1 MNSKLTADRAMQAQL
16 DRLASGELPDNDRRS
31 LLAWLDEDASR
42 WRACAVAFLEA
53 QSWEAA
59 AASWPEPAGKP
70 AAVRRSAPT
79 FPASQAAPR
88 GRGVWRQVLGL
99 AAAGILL
106 FAAGHLS
113 GRIASPP
120 ADVKPGVAHDSAPQ
134 ADQSPL
140 LASAKVRT
148 RLDPHIAAHLQIPV
162 TRVAAEGPP
171 ARAVSD
177 YERKQWEKRG
187 FELHEELRYLPAR
200 LPNGSEILVPIN
212 KIHVRLKGTPMS

>member
-1 MNSKLTADRAMQAQL
+1 MNAKLTADRAMQAQL
-16 DRLASGELPDNDRRS
+16 DRLASGDLAENDRRS

-42 WRACAVAFLEA
+42 WRACALAFLEA

-59 AASWPEPAGKP
+59 AANWPEPAVKP
-70 AAVRRSAPT
+70 AAASRSAPAVT
-79 FPASQAAPR
+79 LPQAAPR

-99 AAAGILL
+99 AAAGLLL

-120 ADVKPGVAHDSAPQ
+120 ADSKPGLALDLAPP
-134 ADQSPL
+134 ADLSPL
-140 LASAKVRT
+140 LASAKVPT
-148 RLDPHIAAHLQIPV
+148 QLDPHIPAQLQIPV
-162 TRVAAEGPP
+162 TRAATQTPTAP
-171 ARAVSD
+171 AVSD